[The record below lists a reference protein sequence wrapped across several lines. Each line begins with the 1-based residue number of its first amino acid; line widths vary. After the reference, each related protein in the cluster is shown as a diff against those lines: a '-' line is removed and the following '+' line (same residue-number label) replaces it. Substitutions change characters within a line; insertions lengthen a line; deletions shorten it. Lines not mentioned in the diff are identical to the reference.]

1 MNEYGR
7 LDRNAFQ
14 LGHEAASLAVS
25 IGEERITCRG
35 MDDKLGCTV
44 RVPQREKR
52 KGFGNFSTWGMGN
65 GVSGWTGALQGTE
78 SWEGG
83 LPFWKE
89 PTSEDDARADIVRSE
104 GAAIVRTLRKR
115 C

>member
-14 LGHEAASLAVS
+14 LGHEVASWAVS
-25 IGEERITCRG
+25 IGEERITCRD

-65 GVSGWTGALQGTE
+65 GVSGWTGAFAGNREL
-78 SWEGG
+78 GG
-83 LPFWKE
+83 RVTVL
-89 PTSEDDARADIVRSE
+89 E
-104 GAAIVRTLRKR
+104 GANQRGRRESLHPQK
-115 C
+115 

>member
-7 LDRNAFQ
+7 LDRDAFQ
-14 LGHEAASLAVS
+14 LGHGVTLLAVS
-25 IGEERITCRG
+25 IGERIARRG
-35 MDDKLGCTV
+35 MDDQLGCTV

-52 KGFGNFSTWGMGN
+52 KGFGNF
-65 GVSGWTGALQGTE
+65 A
-78 SWEGG
+78 
-83 LPFWKE
+83 FWKE
-89 PTSEDDARADIVRSE
+89 PTSEDDARADILRSE

>member
-7 LDRNAFQ
+7 LDRDAFQ
-14 LGHEAASLAVS
+14 LGHGVTLLAVS
-25 IGEERITCRG
+25 IGERIARRG
-35 MDDKLGCTV
+35 MDDQLGCTV

-52 KGFGNFSTWGMGN
+52 KGFGNFATWGMGN
-65 GVSGWTGALQGTE
+65 GVSGRTGALQGTE
-78 SWEGG
+78 SREGG

-89 PTSEDDARADIVRSE
+89 PTSEDDARADILRSE